1 MTVLRKQVEGRLK
14 AIALG
19 DPDDTFARTAAAL
32 DADGFAV
39 IEGAVNRDWVERAR
53 SEVKA
58 QVSKRTAPFFSL
70 IRPADEAG
78 SVLGEVAHDGPLNT
92 LLARLVHHAS
102 PGAVVER
109 DAPYTVLRVIA
120 GETGSDGAYQ
130 FHYDSSVIT
139 VVVPIVIPEARDGPA
154 GQLAVF
160 GNRRPFRRTVIG
172 NIAEKI
178 ALQNRWAWRRAEQRV
193 TAQAADL
200 VRQLEPGNLYLFWGY
215 RTYHGNLPCGSS
227 MLRAT
232 LLLHVGDP
240 HGSSPV
246 TRAIRVLRARIEA
259 RRRGE

>member
-1 MTVLRKQVEGRLK
+1 MTVT
-14 AIALG
+14 LG
-19 DPDDTFARTAAAL
+19 DPDVAFARTAAAL
-32 DADGFAV
+32 DTDGFAV
-39 IEGAVNRDWVERAR
+39 IEGAVSHDWVVRAR
-53 SEVKA
+53 SEVEA
-58 QVSKRTAPFFSL
+58 EVGKRSAPFFSL

-92 LLARLVHHAS
+92 LLARLVRHAS
-102 PGAVVER
+102 PGAVLEP
-109 DAPYTVLRVIA
+109 DAPYSVLRVIA
-120 GETGSDGAYQ
+120 GQTGNDGAYQ

-154 GQLAVF
+154 GELAVF

-178 ALQNRWAWRRAEQRV
+178 ALQNRWAWRRAQRRV
-193 TAQAADL
+193 TAHAADH

-215 RTYHGNLPCGSS
+215 RTYHGNLPCGSA

-240 HGSSPV
+240 HGTSPV
-246 TRAIRVLRARIEA
+246 TRGIRAFRARIEA